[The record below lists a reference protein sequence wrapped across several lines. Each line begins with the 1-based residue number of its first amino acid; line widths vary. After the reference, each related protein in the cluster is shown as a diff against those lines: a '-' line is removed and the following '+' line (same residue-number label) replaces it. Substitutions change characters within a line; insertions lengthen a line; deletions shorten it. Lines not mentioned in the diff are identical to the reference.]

1 MRDAALTK
9 GNSNSHSPK
18 GWYLLILVS
27 ALLIAC
33 GGEEFQDLRDF
44 VRDSGAD
51 LRGQVDSPPEIK
63 PYEPFPY
70 ENDASL
76 PDPFKP
82 RKQEAKNAGG
92 SGSGLNQPDF
102 ARPKQELE
110 EFPLESM
117 KMVGFLRKG
126 GVANAIIR
134 SSENK
139 LHRVKVG
146 NYVGMNFGQIISI
159 TETEVKIK
167 EMVQDGAGDWSERIS
182 SLQLVE

>member
-1 MRDAALTK
+1 MRESALTTERI
-9 GNSNSHSPK
+9 SFHSVR
-18 GWYLLILVS
+18 GLFLLVLAA

-51 LRGQVDSPPEIK
+51 LRGQVDTPPEIK

-70 ENDASL
+70 ENNASL

-82 RKQEAKNAGG
+82 RKQETKNVGG

-117 KMVGFLRKG
+117 KMVAFIRNSK
-126 GVANAIIR
+126 VAKAVIR
-134 SSENK
+134 SSEGK
-139 LHRVKVG
+139 LHNVKVG
-146 NYVGMNFGQIISI
+146 NYIGMNFGQITSI
-159 TETEVKIK
+159 TESEVKIK